1 MARYT
6 GPKTK
11 KARALGEAIFGYD
24 KIFEKKKYPPGQ
36 HGPSRR
42 RKQKSEYA
50 IQLTEKQKAK
60 YTYGVLERQ
69 FRRLFEKA
77 SRKSGVT
84 GENLLQL
91 LESRLDNVVYR
102 LGIAPTRRSARQ
114 LVSHKHIAVN
124 GVVTNI
130 PSCALKPGDVVT
142 VRGKSQA
149 MQNVLDSIAA
159 NSSNVQKY
167 AWLEWT
173 GDKME
178 GTFVALPSRDQ
189 IPEKINE
196 QLIVELYSK

>member
-6 GPKTK
+6 GPRSK

-24 KIFEKKKYPPGQ
+24 KVFEKKKYGPGQ
-36 HGPSRR
+36 HGPSKRR
-42 RKQKSEYA
+42 RQKSDYA
-50 IQLTEKQKAK
+50 IQLMEKQKAK

-69 FRRLFEKA
+69 FRKMFEQA
-77 SRKSGVT
+77 SRQAGKT
-84 GENLLQL
+84 GENLFKL
-91 LESRLDNVVYR
+91 LEARLDNVVFR
-102 LGIAPTRRSARQ
+102 LGIAPTRRAARQ

-130 PSCALKPGDVVT
+130 ASAILKPGDVVQ
-142 VRGKSQA
+142 VRGKSQGKE
-149 MQNVLDSIAA
+149 VILDSLASNA
-159 NSSNVQKY
+159 SNVRKFS
-167 AWLEWT
+167 WLEWN

-178 GTFVALPSRDQ
+178 GVFIQTPSREE